1 MDYTDLEKLVKL
13 VENSSLDEVYYK
25 TDCVEI
31 RLKKTAEHNI
41 IQTVAAPIQAQ
52 APAVAT
58 ASSPA
63 ANKEKAEAPKAS
75 QSSATEN
82 VPADTNGNLTGIH
95 SPYVGSI
102 ILVNDEGKPYVNAS
116 DTVKK
121 GQLLCRIEA
130 MKMFNDI
137 TSPVDGTVRNI
148 LVKNGDM
155 AEYDQLLFEIEE
167 K

>member
-25 TDCVEI
+25 TDYVEI
-31 RLKKTAEHNI
+31 KLKKTAEQNI
-41 IQTVAAPIQAQ
+41 IQTVAAPYQAQ
-52 APAVAT
+52 APVPVPSAPV
-58 ASSPA
+58 
-63 ANKEKAEAPKAS
+63 NKEKKEAPAAL
-75 QSSATEN
+75 QSTVTEE
-82 VPADTNGNLTGIH
+82 AAAGTGGELTGVH

-102 ILVNDEGKPYVNAS
+102 ILVNDDGKQYVSES
-116 DTVKK
+116 DMVKK

-155 AEYDQLLFEIEE
+155 AEYNQLLFEIEE
-167 K
+167 KK